1 MGWNLAMIKYVLHFA
16 PQISSGAFFQ
26 ETGRARR
33 EPDLMCHSIL
43 LTYLR
48 MFSGCKPDD
57 TMAKY
62 AKSEDGGLWEVI
74 LSRFNTTKPS
84 DQPQ

>member
-1 MGWNLAMIKYVLHFA
+1 MIEYVLHFA
-16 PQISSGAFFQ
+16 PPLSSDAFFQ
-26 ETGRARR
+26 ETGRAGR

-43 LTYLR
+43 LTYPR

-62 AKSEDGGLWEVI
+62 AKSEDVCLWETI
-74 LSRFNTTKPS
+74 LSRVNTTKTN